1 MMFKH
6 LTDVCMDYNEHF
18 TLSIGFSFKFLKG
31 SIYALIHA
39 LFPNMYA
46 SSTTKIVKDI
56 QYKIKNS
63 GCNKM
68 I

>member
-46 SSTTKIVKDI
+46 S
-56 QYKIKNS
+56 
-63 GCNKM
+63 
-68 I
+68 